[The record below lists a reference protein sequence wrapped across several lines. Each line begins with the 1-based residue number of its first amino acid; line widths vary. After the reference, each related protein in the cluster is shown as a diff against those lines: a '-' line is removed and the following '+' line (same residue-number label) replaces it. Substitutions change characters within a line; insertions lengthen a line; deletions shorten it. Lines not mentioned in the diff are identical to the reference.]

1 MQFTKEELA
10 HLSTLARINI
20 QEEVQEKML
29 HDMQAILGYVSEI
42 NSLVIEQ
49 DETAPLFY
57 NVTREDEVL
66 RETGSLTE
74 AILTNAP
81 EREGDFVKVSQV
93 LK

>member
-1 MQFTKEELA
+1 MQFTKEELT

-74 AILTNAP
+74 AILMNAP